1 MPLEEKNRKVKTVHK
16 SHKVKDKQRNKS
28 KEKLRKHLG
37 KVSKT
42 ELRRNLEGKRFKQ
55 IDREQYIIE
64 IKAHRDHL
72 REKLKNKD
80 YKPHSYQYYYWYYY
94 WLNKFA
100 KNY

>member
-16 SHKVKDKQRNKS
+16 SHKVKDKQRDKS
-28 KEKLRKHLG
+28 KEKLRKHLSR
-37 KVSKT
+37 VTKT
-42 ELRRNLEGKRFKQ
+42 KLSGNSEGKRFKQ

-64 IKAHRDHL
+64 IKAHRDYL
-72 REKLKNKD
+72 RGKLKDKD
-80 YKPHSYQYYYWYYY
+80 CKPHSYHYYYWYYY